1 MGKTKV
7 VLDTNILISALGWN
21 GKPRQIFERCIEGE
35 FELIISQK
43 QLVELQRVLDYP
55 KFNFT
60 EDEKETF
67 ISLILKIATIVDILG
82 TVDVIKEDPD
92 DNVILETAMTGKCR
106 YLISGDPHLLQLK
119 KLDQIEILTANEFL
133 EEVG

>member
-1 MGKTKV
+1 MGQTKV

-21 GKPRQIFERCIEGE
+21 GKPREVFERCIDRA
-35 FELIISQK
+35 FELATSQE
-43 QLVELQRVLDYP
+43 QLAELRRVLDYP

-60 EDEKETF
+60 KDEKEVF

-82 TVDVIKEDPD
+82 TLDVIREDPD
-92 DNVILETAMTGKCR
+92 DNVILETAMTGKCE

-119 KLDQIEILTANEFL
+119 KVDQIEILTAHEFL
-133 EEVG
+133 EKVR